1 MCLHL
6 STAGLRDGDGMVEVG
21 TLLSKLASL
30 VIREVLADSW
40 MSEKTGIA
48 VALTVG
54 ADVIDMLLSAFREKL
69 AEPILVELANGFS
82 GRHFVFIVSEISVFF
97 SGRQSTVMVTAL
109 FNSSKS
115 MHRPVML
122 TLSPNL

>member
-54 ADVIDMLLSAFREKL
+54 ADVIDMLLSAFLSKL
-69 AEPILVELANGFS
+69 AKSKWLKY
-82 GRHFVFIVSEISVFF
+82 
-97 SGRQSTVMVTAL
+97 
-109 FNSSKS
+109 SSKYLNL
-115 MHRPVML
+115 L
-122 TLSPNL
+122 TSAAPAARGF